1 MATPPGGPGAAD
13 SRTHVLPPWIRSDP
27 AGVLLALRVQPGA
40 RRSALIGQYG
50 ERLKV
55 AVQAPPV
62 DGKANEALL
71 RYLGS
76 CLDLRPGVMHLVA
89 GAGSR
94 DKSVLIDCDPSQAA
108 HIAQRLAA
116 GIAWPGRP

>member
-1 MATPPGGPGAAD
+1 MATPPEGPGAAN
-13 SRTHVLPPWIRSDP
+13 SRTHARPPWIRSDP

-50 ERLKV
+50 ARLKV
-55 AVQAPPV
+55 AVQAAPV

-76 CLDLRPGVMHLVA
+76 CLDLRPAVMHLVA
-89 GAGSR
+89 GPGSP
-94 DKSVLIDCDPSQAA
+94 DHPVLIDSHPSRAA
-108 HIAQRLAA
+108 HIAQRLVA
-116 GIAWPGRP
+116 GIP

>member
-1 MATPPGGPGAAD
+1 MATPPGRPGAAD
-13 SRTHVLPPWIRSDP
+13 SRTHALPPWIRADP

-55 AVQAPPV
+55 AVQARAV

-71 RYLGS
+71 RYLGC
-76 CLDLRPGVMHLVA
+76 CLDLRSGVMHLVA

-94 DKSVLIDCDPSQAA
+94 EKSVLIDCDPSQAA
-108 HIAQRLAA
+108 HIAQRLVA
-116 GIAWPGRP
+116 GIG